1 VTAAPVMDRAL
12 RSPMAGASAA
22 DSAMLG
28 LIESGALDAHLSE
41 LAIAPTVS
49 PAVRALAFARL
60 RALEAPCRS

>member
-1 VTAAPVMDRAL
+1 MTAAPVMDRAL
-12 RSPMAGASAA
+12 RSPMAGASA

-49 PAVRALAFARL
+49 PAVRALAYARL

>member
-1 VTAAPVMDRAL
+1 
-12 RSPMAGASAA
+12 MAGASAS

-28 LIESGALDAHLSE
+28 LIETGALDAHLSE